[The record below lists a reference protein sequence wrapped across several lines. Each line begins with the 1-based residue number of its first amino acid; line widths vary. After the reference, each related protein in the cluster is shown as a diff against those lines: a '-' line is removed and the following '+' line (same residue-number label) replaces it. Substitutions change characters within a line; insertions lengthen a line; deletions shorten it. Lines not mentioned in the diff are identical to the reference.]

1 MKILVND
8 NSEILAY
15 ATVGGIDG
23 GQEYNGDI
31 PDDFEDNFKPN
42 YYLLQDNEIAVN
54 PDYQEPEVT
63 IPDAPTGPSAEM
75 LAINALGLQ
84 FAKHL
89 AGGE

>member
-1 MKILVND
+1 MILVINE
-8 NSEILAY
+8 NSEIVGY
-15 ATVGGIDG
+15 AMFGSIDG
-23 GQEYNGDI
+23 GREFNG
-31 PDDFEDNFKPN
+31 PVPENFEDNFKPN

>member
-1 MKILVND
+1 MELLVNSND
-8 NSEILAY
+8 EILAY

-31 PDDFEDNFKPN
+31 PDDFEDNFKQN

>member
-1 MKILVND
+1 MELLVNSND
-8 NSEILAY
+8 EILAY
-15 ATVGGIDG
+15 TTVGGIDR

-31 PDDFEDNFKPN
+31 PDDFEDNFKPSYYILKNDEISINPN
-42 YYLLQDNEIAVN
+42 YE
-54 PDYQEPEVT
+54 EPEVT